1 MTTLD
6 QHHIA
11 QLDPAVAVPAYD
23 RTAVTVAVI
32 AAVVLMFS
40 VVSRPPPLLPKEK
53 KQVRNRAF
61 LIGGVFVVESL
72 SVIIQVISF
81 RRFGR
86 RVFRMA
92 PIHHHFEMLNWS
104 ETKIIV
110 RFWIVAALFAASG
123 FAPSS
128 LHSRRLDLLLD
139 QLLAGIGLDRSK
151 VFITNVVRH
160 RPPENRD
167 PLPEEVAACHVWFE
181 RHLAALKPKVVVTLG
196 RHAMYKFFP
205 GESISRVHG
214 RARKKDGIT
223 IFPVFH
229 PAAALH
235 QPSLRSDL
243 EQDFQ
248 ALAAFLESPPRPNVP
263 APEPAKPA
271 EKPAEQMTL
280 LG

>member
-1 MTTLD
+1 VDDALPLLAGEIRACTACPLHRSAK
-6 QHHIA
+6 Q
-11 QLDPAVAVPAYD
+11 AVPGEGSAESGILFLGEAPGYNED
-23 RTAVTVAVI
+23 VQGRPFVG
-32 AAVVLMFS
+32 AAG
-40 VVSRPPPLLPKEK
+40 
-53 KQVRNRAF
+53 Q
-61 LIGGVFVVESL
+61 
-72 SVIIQVISF
+72 
-81 RRFGR
+81 
-86 RVFRMA
+86 
-92 PIHHHFEMLNWS
+92 
-104 ETKIIV
+104 
-110 RFWIVAALFAASG
+110 
-123 FAPSS
+123 
-128 LHSRRLDLLLD
+128 LLD

-214 RARKKDGIT
+214 HARKKDGIT

-235 QPSLRSDL
+235 QPSLRADL
-243 EQDFQ
+243 QKDFE
-248 ALAAFLESPPRPNVP
+248 ALAKFLETAPQP
-263 APEPAKPA
+263 APAAPDPLPAKTP
-271 EKPAEQMTL
+271 EQMTL